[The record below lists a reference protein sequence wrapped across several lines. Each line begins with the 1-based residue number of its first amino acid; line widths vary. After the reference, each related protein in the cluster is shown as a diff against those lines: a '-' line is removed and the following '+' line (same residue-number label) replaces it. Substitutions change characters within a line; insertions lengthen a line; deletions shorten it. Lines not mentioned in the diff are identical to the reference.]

1 MVYRMR
7 ERVFNYLTKL
17 LAITIII
24 VMCMNLVPVQA
35 ASKNM
40 WLKKY
45 YITVNVGKTSTIG
58 IKSNTTGKKVT
69 YSSSNKKIATVS
81 SKGVVKGVKAG
92 KVTITIK
99 AGNVSRKCIVTVKNP
114 WIPVKALEFKSE
126 VLYLDIGE
134 KRDNPVTIIPN
145 NASSKWVTYSSENK
159 SVAIVDSK
167 GTVTGVGKG
176 KTLITAKGSG
186 GVINITEV
194 TVTEYEYEEPVN
206 RKPEVYDST
215 LIVNQGKVKL
225 GMKKS
230 ELLNSFGEP
239 SLILDS
245 DFNCPVYIYNDDYTS
260 LVFVYVKN
268 DEVIGYYTNAAVF
281 ETCGVK
287 SSFTRDEIYDIT
299 LAMSGCKTSDYRN
312 DLWYDYNGNL
322 ISILVMIPSINPD
335 KLTTSY
341 LPTASSKVIRNMER
355 IYFELVNG
363 FRGRNGIAPLSFD
376 SEMSEVARNH
386 SEDMTKREYLDHITP
401 DGITITDRLD
411 NAGISYT
418 RAGEIITI
426 DICLSTVSNIVTF
439 MRSIGH
445 RDLMLDSG
453 FTNAGVGVSIGDVE
467 IDELGNITIMFR

>member
-1 MVYRMR
+1 MR
-7 ERVFNYLTKL
+7 EKKFSYFTKL
-17 LAITIII
+17 IAVMIII
-24 VMCMNLVPVQA
+24 VMCSNLVPVQA

-45 YITVNVGKTSTIG
+45 YITINVGKISTIG
-58 IKSNTTGKKVT
+58 IKSNTTGKNVT
-69 YSSSNKKIATVS
+69 YSSSDKKIATVS
-81 SKGVVKGVKAG
+81 SKGVIKGVKAG
-92 KVTITIK
+92 KVTITVK
-99 AGNVSRKCIVTVKNP
+99 AGNVSRKCIVTVKKP
-114 WIPVKALEFKSE
+114 WIAVDKIEFE
-126 VLYLDIGE
+126 QEIIALDIGE
-134 KRDNPVTIIPN
+134 KESNPATIFPS
-145 NASSKWVTYSSENK
+145 NASGKWITYSS
-159 SVAIVDSK
+159 SDPTVATVDK
-167 GTVTGVGKG
+167 NGVVTGMREGKII
-176 KTLITAKGSG
+176 ITAKGSG
-186 GVINITEV
+186 GVRNESIV
-194 TVTEYEYEEPVN
+194 YVSEYEYEEPVN

-245 DFNCPVYIYNDDYTS
+245 DFNCPVYIYNNDYTS

-322 ISILVMIPSINPD
+322 ISILVMIPSIDPD

-363 FRGRNGIAPLSFD
+363 LRGRNGIAPLSFD
-376 SEMSEVARNH
+376 SEMSEVARKH
-386 SEDMTKREYLDHITP
+386 SEDMTKRGYLDHITP

-439 MRSIGH
+439 MRSISH
-445 RDLMLDSG
+445 RNLMLDSG